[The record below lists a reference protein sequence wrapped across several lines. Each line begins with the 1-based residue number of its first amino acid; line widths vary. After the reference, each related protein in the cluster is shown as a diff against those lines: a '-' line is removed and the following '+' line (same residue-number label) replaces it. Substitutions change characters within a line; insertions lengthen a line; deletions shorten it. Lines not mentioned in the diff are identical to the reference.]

1 MPGGDPDRKFKGRC
15 VVQGNDVKD
24 ENSHA
29 AIFQELSSSPAT
41 LEAAK
46 PVDAYGCMKGNEAQQ
61 CDAQQAYVQS
71 ELGGTETW
79 ISLPKILRP
88 EWWAPEP
95 VRILKLALY
104 GHPDAGGYWERHC
117 EEHLTSIGFVPVPD
131 WRGTYWH
138 PELKLLLM
146 VYVDDFKMAG
156 PSANFAKGWSMIR
169 QKIKIDEPH
178 AIT

>member
-1 MPGGDPDRKFKGRC
+1 ML
-15 VVQGNDVKD
+15 D

-29 AIFQELSSSPAT
+29 AISQELSSSPAT

-46 PVDAYGCMKGNEAQQ
+46 SVDAYGCFGGNETQQ

-88 EWWAPEP
+88 ASWAEYYEP
-95 VRILKLALY
+95 VCILRLALY
-104 GHPDAGGYWERHC
+104 GHPDAGGYWESHC
-117 EEHLTSIGFVPVPD
+117 EEHLTSVGFVPVPD
-131 WRGTYWH
+131 WRSTYWH

-146 VYVDDFKMAG
+146 VYVDDFKMSG

-169 QKIKIDEPH
+169 QKIKTDEPH
-178 AIT
+178 AVT

>member
-29 AIFQELSSSPAT
+29 ATCLPGIISSPAT

-46 PVDAYGCMKGNEAQQ
+46 SVDAYGRMRGNDTQQ

-79 ISLPKILRP
+79 ISLPKLLRP
-88 EWWAPEP
+88 ESWAEYHEP
-95 VRILKLALY
+95 VRILKLVLY
-104 GHPDAGGYWERHC
+104 GHLDA
-117 EEHLTSIGFVPVPD
+117 
-131 WRGTYWH
+131 
-138 PELKLLLM
+138 
-146 VYVDDFKMAG
+146 
-156 PSANFAKGWSMIR
+156 
-169 QKIKIDEPH
+169 
-178 AIT
+178 